1 MKKKI
6 VGKRLKRLGEKPLK
20 KEIEN
25 GWRIRGKNWRKKKLL
40 GGQRRLRG
48 KRVNGGDSRENK
60 N

>member
-20 KEIEN
+20 MEIEN
-25 GWRIRGKNWRKKKLL
+25 GWRIKEKDWRKKKLL
-40 GGQRRLRG
+40 GGQRWLRG
-48 KRVNGGDSRENK
+48 KRVNVGDSRENK

>member
-20 KEIEN
+20 MEIEN
-25 GWRIRGKNWRKKKLL
+25 GWRNKGRDWRKKKLL

-48 KRVNGGDSRENK
+48 
-60 N
+60 